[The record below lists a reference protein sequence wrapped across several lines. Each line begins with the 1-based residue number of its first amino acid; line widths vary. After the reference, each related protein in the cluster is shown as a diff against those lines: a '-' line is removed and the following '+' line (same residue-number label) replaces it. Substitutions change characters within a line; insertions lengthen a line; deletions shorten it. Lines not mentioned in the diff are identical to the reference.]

1 MTALSKPKI
10 RAFPGVSHAEQG
22 DVASREPLRLVIGS
36 PRDADRLRVHGGK
49 GSGPRFLVGL
59 LAVEVEDED
68 PVWAKRREDV
78 GEHCPQLFA
87 LHDVVQTVERG
98 DCRVETL
105 RQTE

>member
-1 MTALSKPKI
+1 MTALRKPEI
-10 RAFPGVSHAEQG
+10 RPLPPVSQAEQG

-36 PRDADRLRVHGGK
+36 PRDADRLRVHGGE
-49 GSGPRFLVGL
+49 GSGPRLFVGL
-59 LAVEVEDED
+59 LAVQVENED
-68 PVWAKRREDV
+68 PVWTKRREDV
-78 GEHCPQLFA
+78 GKHCPQLFA